1 MIRFV
6 YHVISK
12 SFELSEKKGKYKEKN
27 LKFHHCFV
35 TLYLSDDVLK
45 KIQSKHLRVTGKEK
59 Q

>member
-1 MIRFV
+1 M
-6 YHVISK
+6 
-12 SFELSEKKGKYKEKN
+12 LSVKALNYLKKGKYKEKN